1 MEWKEH
7 VAWIS
12 PLLATVVAYG
22 IFKYGKELA
31 ASPRARHIIIALF
44 LLSFAVAGIAGVL
57 GALITKASPLT

>member
-12 PLLATVVAYG
+12 PLLATVVAFG
-22 IFKYGKELA
+22 VFKYGKELTTR
-31 ASPRARHIIIALF
+31 PRARNIIIALF
-44 LLSFAVAGIAGVL
+44 LLSFAVAGIAGAL